1 LQSVK
6 DLPMLA
12 PLSMMIPGADQML
25 PMLPEPLGTLEKMS
39 KMTLPIL
46 FIHAEADEIVPLA
59 QATRAHAAAPS
70 ASKTFEKV
78 GGGAGHNDL
87 TARAS
92 QQYFGAVKRFLDSLT
107 GGGLSADD
115 VAGLSVKALKAE
127 LKQRGVAH
135 EHCVEKAELRALL
148 VEQLPASTPAAA
160 GEEEP
165 EPAPQVAP
173 PGAASGGAAAEG
185 GGADGMGEQEV
196 D

>member
-1 LQSVK
+1 
-6 DLPMLA
+6 MLA

-46 FIHAEADEIVPLA
+46 FIHAVADEIVPLA

-70 ASKTFEKV
+70 NSKTFEKI
-78 GGGAGHNDL
+78 GGGASHNDL

-92 QQYFGAVKRFLDSLT
+92 AQYFRAFQRFLDSVT
-107 GGGLSADD
+107 GGGGVTADA
-115 VAGLSVKALKAE
+115 VPSLSVKDLKAE
-127 LKQRGVAH
+127 LKQRGVPH
-135 EHCVEKAELRALL
+135 EHCVEKSELRALL
-148 VEQLPASTPAAA
+148 LAQLTAS
-160 GEEEP
+160 EP

-173 PGAASGGAAAEG
+173 PGPTSAGAAAGE
-185 GGADGMGEQEV
+185 GGADEMGEQEMGEQEV

>member
-1 LQSVK
+1 MVLESGLQTIK

-39 KMTLPIL
+39 KLTLPIL

-70 ASKTFEKV
+70 TSKTFEKI

-92 QQYFGAVKRFLDSLT
+92 DQYFRAFQRFLDSVT
-107 GGGLSADD
+107 GGGLTAED
-115 VAGLSVKALKAE
+115 VEGLSVKNLKAE
-127 LKQRGVAH
+127 LTQRGVRH
-135 EHCVEKAELRALL
+135 DHCVEKSELRALL
-148 VEQLPASTPAAA
+148 IAQLPAA
-160 GEEEP
+160 EP
-165 EPAPQVAP
+165 EPSPQAAPL
-173 PGAASGGAAAEG
+173 GAASGGAAVASEG
-185 GGADGMGEQEV
+185 GAGEMGEEEV